1 MITMTQGGIAHHF
14 ILRAWLWKGGSAMD
28 VKVIIDYKVVL
39 ALGVI
44 AVGTIFALRM
54 EPDAIKEVSIYAV
67 GAARN
72 RAIASGSVC

>member
-1 MITMTQGGIAHHF
+1 
-14 ILRAWLWKGGSAMD
+14 MD

-44 AVGTIFALRM
+44 VGTIFALRM

>member
-1 MITMTQGGIAHHF
+1 
-14 ILRAWLWKGGSAMD
+14 MD

-54 EPDAIKEVSIYAV
+54 EPDAIKEVSIYTV